1 MKQEKDKM
9 NEQIDRIAI
18 CELVQRERA
27 ARDMQRW
34 DELAASYTEASEIDI
49 SWFHGTGKAFT
60 EASRKMADNGLRTF
74 HQMGPTIVEING
86 DRALA
91 ETGCAI
97 HAIGN
102 FAGAGA
108 DVVGYS
114 RLFERVQRISRQ
126 WLIAG
131 LQIVYIQDM
140 ILPLNPS
147 NVPHIDPAEL
157 AGYRASYKFLSFLIA
172 SAGHVPRT
180 DLPGVDKPET
190 VANLIRQ
197 SQDWL
202 HKDG

>member
-1 MKQEKDKM
+1 MKQEQDRM

-49 SWFHGTGKAFT
+49 SWFHGTGNAFT
-60 EASRKMADNGLRTF
+60 EASRKMAGNGLRTF
-74 HQMGPTIVEING
+74 HQMGPTIVEIKG
-86 DRALA
+86 ERALA

-102 FAGAGA
+102 FGSAGA
-108 DVVGYS
+108 DVVSYS
-114 RLFERVQRISRQ
+114 RLFERVQRVSGQ

-140 ILPLNPS
+140 VLPLNPS
-147 NVPHIDPAEL
+147 DVPRIDSADL
-157 AGYRASYKFLSFLIA
+157 AGYRTSYQFLSFMLTK
-172 SAGHVPRT
+172 AGHVPRT
-180 DLPGVDKPET
+180 DLPGVDMPDT
-190 VANLIRQ
+190 VTSLIRHN
-197 SQDWL
+197 QDWL
-202 HKDG
+202 HKDR